1 MSEVILNCKGL
12 ACPAPVLKTK
22 EAIERK
28 QPEKITVIVDNPA
41 ARENVKRILEKSGY
55 ICEINELEN
64 EFTVSGILKG
74 EGIEQESC
82 PVCLSDASQT
92 KRFLVLIGTNKL
104 GSGSDELSEK
114 LMINFISTLKEM
126 LPNLWRIVFLNS
138 GVFLTT
144 QDSKVISTLKELE
157 ERGVS
162 ILVCGT
168 CLNFYG
174 IMDQK
179 EIGETTNMLD
189 IVTSMEIADK
199 VISIT

>member
-55 ICEINELEN
+55 ICETNELEN

-144 QDSKVISTLKELE
+144 QDSRVISTLKELE